1 MKKLK
6 NILLM
11 LAMAGFILGTGL
23 SACGGKKTDGSSE
36 TTEHPADGEEH
47 PAEESEHPSEHP
59 TEKKEHPSN

>member
-6 NILLM
+6 NILMM

-23 SACGGKKTDGSSE
+23 AACGGKKTDGASE
-36 TTEHPADGEEH
+36 TTEH

-59 TEKKEHPSN
+59 SEDKEHPSN